1 MSRLVEVSAG
11 ILLRKTANG
20 YEYLLAQRPPDKVY
34 AGYWEFPG
42 GKLEAGESF
51 HDALVRELQEELG
64 IDIKQA
70 APWLCREFTYPHAR
84 VRLKFFRVTS
94 WQGEIHPH
102 EHTGAIW
109 TRLGDTPAVTPV
121 LPANGPILRALV
133 LPETYAITN
142 AADNGIEVELERIA
156 GALRRGIRLFQI
168 RDKALPGTERLRF
181 AQRVMTLAAEFPD
194 TCVLV
199 NDDEQ
204 LARAIG
210 ASGLHLSSGS
220 LHALD
225 RRPDFDRIAASC
237 HTGADLERAANL
249 DIDFVV
255 LSPVLPTASHPEAT
269 GMGWDTFGQFVEHL
283 TIPVYALGG
292 MRQEMLVTAKAHGAH
307 GIALMRG
314 W

>member
-1 MSRLVEVSAG
+1 MPVDHYENFPVASLLLPKKLRRPIEAIYRFARSADDIADEGDASDEKRLQG
-11 ILLRKTANG
+11 L
-20 YEYLLAQRPPDKVY
+20 
-34 AGYWEFPG
+34 
-42 GKLEAGESF
+42 
-51 HDALVRELQEELG
+51 DA
-64 IDIKQA
+64 
-70 APWLCREFTYPHAR
+70 YH
-84 VRLKFFRVTS
+84 
-94 WQGEIHPH
+94 H
-102 EHTGAIW
+102 
-109 TRLGDTPAVTPV
+109 
-121 LPANGPILRALV
+121 
-133 LPETYAITN
+133 
-142 AADNGIEVELERIA
+142 ELERIA
-156 GALRRGIRLFQI
+156 QALQNGIRLFQI
-168 RDKALPGTERLRF
+168 RDKTLPDSERLRF
-181 AQRVMTLAAEFPD
+181 AQGIMDLAAELPD
-194 TCVLV
+194 TCILV

-204 LARAIG
+204 LTRTIG